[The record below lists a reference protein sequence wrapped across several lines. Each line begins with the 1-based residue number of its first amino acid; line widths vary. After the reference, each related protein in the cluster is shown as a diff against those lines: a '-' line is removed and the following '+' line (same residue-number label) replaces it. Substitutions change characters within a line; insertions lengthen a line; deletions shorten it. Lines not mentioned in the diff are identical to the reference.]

1 MRWGD
6 QNKEKT
12 SVKPKINNEF
22 WQWEKQKSKEHI
34 ERKEELKR
42 WCRGEM

>member
-1 MRWGD
+1 MWSD

-22 WQWEKQKSKEHI
+22 WQWEKQKSKFILVGTH
-34 ERKEELKR
+34 
-42 WCRGEM
+42 